1 MSRAFRF
8 YTLLLV
14 SILTSVLLF
23 GQAETGQLTGT
34 VTDSSGAVVPGAVV
48 TIKSVNTGATRTMQ
62 TTGAGS
68 YSITN
73 LQPDTYEVSVEGK
86 GFQKLTS
93 RVVVNVGSR
102 AEFSPRLTIGGSST
116 TVEVAAEGGGAV
128 VNTESQT
135 LSQVV
140 TSRELDRFPTLTRNA
155 YDLVATAGNVGDTE
169 KQGANGDSSRGA
181 GFNIN
186 GQRSASTDILL
197 DGGENV
203 DLFTASVGQSVPLDS
218 VQELK
223 VVTSAFTAEYGRA
236 GGGVVN
242 VATKS
247 GTNTFHGSAYEYNRI
262 SALAANT
269 YEHNAQRAL
278 AFTEGTCIQG
288 QPCDVGKKDGFT
300 RNQFGYSLGGPIVRN
315 KLFFFSSTEWTRVRS
330 SISQLAAVVDP
341 DFLALG
347 QVNAATKTFFSTY
360 GAIKPDAVLIQK
372 LAWGDQLTGTNG
384 LGALPAG
391 SPFLEVVQFP
401 RAADGGGGNP
411 QNAWNSVN
419 KIDFNWTDKTTMYFR
434 YALQHVNN
442 FDGVTTFSPYV
453 GYDTGE
459 SIVNNNFMYNFTHIF
474 SPTMVSQSKVVYN
487 RLKDDQPLG
496 APAIGPTLYESN
508 LGVPT
513 IAGGL
518 LLFPGYSPS
527 TPGNSIPFGG
537 PQNLYEFY
545 QDFSW
550 TKGSHQFRF
559 GGNYIHTRDNRT
571 FGAYEE
577 AVASLDQTGEFS
589 NAFTNLV
596 NGQIDQFQGA
606 IYPQGKF
613 PCIKDLNTGIPVQ
626 TPDCTIDLPVG
637 PPSFTRHNRYHD
649 WSLYAQDS
657 WKATKRLTL
666 NLGLRYEYYGV
677 QHNDDPNLDSNF
689 YPGSGDSFF
698 EQIRNGQ
705 VKLAPQA
712 GGLWQPNYK
721 NFGPRVGF
729 AWDVFGTGKMSL
741 RGGYGIGYERNFG
754 NVTFNVIQN
763 PPNYAVV
770 SVNPADVGGTLVL
783 PTDNAGPLA
792 GTGISVPFPASSLRA
807 VNPNLKS
814 AYTQSWSFASDVQ
827 LGPSVLSLEY
837 SGAKGTHLYDIGN
850 INVNGTGDTY
860 LGGGG
865 RLNQQYSNINW
876 RGSNGFSNY
885 NGLNVRIASN
895 RARAGLT
902 YTANYTYSHSID
914 NLSSTFSEGGNGTF
928 QLGYTDPFNP
938 ARDKGNSEYDVR
950 HRFVVS
956 ANWLMPWGSNA
967 NNSLVSKVLGGW
979 SISPIFTAR
988 TGTPYSIYDCSNA
1001 NYNCPRWAPGG
1012 GVPLSGGAGPI
1023 ADPAVANE
1031 FTYYNLPTSGGSVI
1045 GVGTALETPSC
1056 TGLLGEGCSLGYN
1069 DMGRN
1074 QFRGPNNWNFNFAV
1088 AKLIPVTEQV
1098 KVEFRGEL
1106 YNAFNHHNFFVL
1118 TNNADVSGGITSV
1131 NVKKGGFGDN
1141 RDERR
1146 NVQFGLRLIF

>member
-1 MSRAFRF
+1 MSRVYRF
-8 YTLLLV
+8 YALLL
-14 SILTSVLLF
+14 LTVLASVLVF

-34 VTDSSGAVVPGAVV
+34 VADSSGAVVPGATV
-48 TIKSVNTGATRTMQ
+48 TIKSVNTGTTRTVQ
-62 TTGAGS
+62 TSQGGS

-93 RVVVNVGSR
+93 RVVINVGSR
-102 AEFSPRLTIGGSST
+102 ADFSPKLAIGGSST

-128 VNTESQT
+128 VNTETQT

-140 TSRELDRFPTLTRNA
+140 TSRELEQFPTLTRNA

-169 KQGANGDSSRGA
+169 QQGANGNSARGA

-186 GQRSASTDILL
+186 GQRSANTDILL

-203 DLFTASVGQSVPLDS
+203 DLFTATVGQSVPLDS

-223 VVTSAFTAEYGRA
+223 VLTSAFTAEYGRA

-247 GTNTFHGSAYEYNRI
+247 GTNNFHGTLYEYNRI

-269 YEHNAQRAL
+269 YDHNAQRVL
-278 AFTEGTCIQG
+278 AFSNGTCVSG
-288 QPCDVGKKDGFT
+288 QPCDVGKKDSFT

-330 SISQLAAVVDP
+330 SISQLSTVVDP
-341 DFLALG
+341 DFLTLP
-347 QVNAATKTFFSTY
+347 QVNAATKDFFSAY
-360 GAIKPDAVLIQK
+360 GTLKSDAIVIQK
-372 LAWGDQLTGTNG
+372 LPWGNSLTGTDASS
-384 LGALPAG
+384 ALPAG
-391 SPFLEVVQFP
+391 SPFLQVVQFG
-401 RAADGGGGNP
+401 RAADAGGGNP
-411 QNAWNSVN
+411 QNTWNSVN
-419 KIDFNWTDKTTMYFR
+419 KVDFNWTDKTTMYFR
-434 YALQHVNN
+434 YAIQHVNN
-442 FDGVTTFSPYV
+442 FDGVTTYSPYA

-459 SIVNNNFMYNFTHIF
+459 TIANNNFMFNLTHIF
-474 SPTMVSQSKVVYN
+474 SPSTVSQSKVVYN

-496 APAIGPTLYESN
+496 APPIGPTLYGSN

-545 QDFSW
+545 QDFSK
-550 TKGSHQFRF
+550 TFGSHQFRF

-577 AVASLDQTGEFS
+577 AVASLDQTGDLA

-596 NGQIDQFQGA
+596 AGQIDQFQGA

-613 PCIKDLNTGIPVQ
+613 PCVKDVNTGIPVQ
-626 TPDCTIDLPVG
+626 TPDCTLNLPVG
-637 PPSFTRHNRYHD
+637 APSFTRHNRYHD

-657 WKATKRLTL
+657 WKATKNLTL

-677 QHNDDPNLDSNF
+677 QHNDDPSLDSNF
-689 YPGSGDSFF
+689 YLGSGSSIY

-705 VKLAPQA
+705 VKLAPDA
-712 GGLWQPNYK
+712 GGLWQPQYK

-741 RGGYGIGYERNFG
+741 HGGYGIGYERNFG

-770 SVNPADVGGTLVL
+770 SVNPVDVGGTLVL

-792 GTGISVPFPASSLRA
+792 GSGISVPMLPSSLRA
-807 VNPNLKS
+807 VNANLKS
-814 AYTQSWSFASDVQ
+814 AYTQSWSMASDVQ
-827 LGPSVLSLEY
+827 LGSAVLSLEY
-837 SGAKGTHLYDIGN
+837 SGARGIHLYDIGN

-865 RLNQQYSNINW
+865 RMNLQYSNINW

-885 NGLNVRIASN
+885 HGLNVRMASN

-956 ANWLMPWGSNA
+956 ANWLMPWGNNA
-967 NNSLVSKVLGGW
+967 KDSLLSKVIGGW

-988 TGTPYSIYDCSNA
+988 TGTPYTIYDCSNA
-1001 NYNCPRWAPGG
+1001 AYNCPRWAPGV
-1012 GVPLSGGAGPI
+1012 GVPLSGDAGPI
-1023 ADPAVANE
+1023 ADPTIANE
-1031 FTYYNLPTSGGSVI
+1031 FTYLNLPTSGGSVV
-1045 GVGTALETPSC
+1045 GVGTAFETPTC
-1056 TGLLGEGCSLGYN
+1056 TGLLGQGCSLGYN

-1074 QFRGPNNWNFNFAV
+1074 QFRGPGNWNFNFAV
-1088 AKLIPVTEQV
+1088 AKEIPVTEQV

-1106 YNAFNHHNFFVL
+1106 YNAFNHHNYFVL

-1131 NVKKGGFGDN
+1131 NVKKGGYGDN

-1146 NVQFGLRLIF
+1146 NVQFGLRLLF